1 MRRMRNHP
9 GGRLSQKSG
18 GEVMDS
24 ETIVNVVSIVSMT
37 IMIIAIHWIN
47 R

>member
-1 MRRMRNHP
+1 
-9 GGRLSQKSG
+9 
-18 GEVMDS
+18 VMDGD
-24 ETIVNVVSIVSMT
+24 TIVNVVSIVSMT